1 MDSDLSSIEEEKS
14 NADTYSMCSERLVR
28 EEWET
33 ALDHFNNTES
43 TQPGRPRADSINQ
56 QQCHIC
62 FQRFGNLRNRR

>member
-33 ALDHFNNTES
+33 TLDHFNSPDS
-43 TQPGRPRADSINQ
+43 TLPGRPRAESVSQ
-56 QQCHIC
+56 
-62 FQRFGNLRNRR
+62 